1 MFTAWGHFAYQHR
14 KVVPAV
20 IVSVVLLC
28 FLIFGTKLDERM
40 SQEGWDDPHS
50 SSTRA
55 AQIEQEVF
63 GRDNSGDI
71 IMLFDAAPS
80 VALNDPNTA
89 QKAKDFLD
97 KIKTEHPEQVD
108 HIDSY
113 FDNRNAQLL
122 SPDQRTAFAAIGLKG
137 DGEDVLKNYR
147 ALEGSL
153 TPGDGTLPDGIT
165 VSIAG
170 STAVANAPDR
180 TMCQEHK
187 MGLAPHRRMV

>member
-80 VALNDPNTA
+80 VALNDPSTA

-97 KIKTEHPEQVD
+97 K
-108 HIDSY
+108 
-113 FDNRNAQLL
+113 
-122 SPDQRTAFAAIGLKG
+122 DQ
-137 DGEDVLKNYR
+137 
-147 ALEGSL
+147 
-153 TPGDGTLPDGIT
+153 DGTPR
-165 VSIAG
+165 AG
-170 STAVANAPDR
+170 RPY
-180 TMCQEHK
+180 
-187 MGLAPHRRMV
+187 

>member
-71 IMLFDAAPS
+71 IMLFDAARR
-80 VALNDPNTA
+80 
-89 QKAKDFLD
+89 
-97 KIKTEHPEQVD
+97 PERSQ
-108 HIDSY
+108 H
-113 FDNRNAQLL
+113 
-122 SPDQRTAFAAIGLKG
+122 SPDSQRFSGQ
-137 DGEDVLKNYR
+137 DQ
-147 ALEGSL
+147 
-153 TPGDGTLPDGIT
+153 DGTPR
-165 VSIAG
+165 AG
-170 STAVANAPDR
+170 RPY
-180 TMCQEHK
+180 
-187 MGLAPHRRMV
+187 

>member
-80 VALNDPNTA
+80 IALIVTLTTATPNCCPQTSAPPSPRLASKATA
-89 QKAKDFLD
+89 
-97 KIKTEHPEQVD
+97 
-108 HIDSY
+108 
-113 FDNRNAQLL
+113 
-122 SPDQRTAFAAIGLKG
+122 RT
-137 DGEDVLKNYR
+137 
-147 ALEGSL
+147 
-153 TPGDGTLPDGIT
+153 
-165 VSIAG
+165 
-170 STAVANAPDR
+170 
-180 TMCQEHK
+180 C
-187 MGLAPHRRMV
+187 